1 MARFSEQRWHSKS
14 DAGTTWSA
22 ALPGTFRAYVPDP
35 LCGRA
40 VRLSTEV
47 AAEVAAVDALVRSLA
62 ESTPTSPHLESLAR
76 FLLRSEA
83 VASSRIEGV
92 FASAPAIAELELVL
106 GMRAGEAPRT
116 PRGVDASAREV
127 VNNVLALRQAV
138 TVLHESAVVTPAD
151 IDALQRALMV
161 GTEQAD
167 GSGVV
172 RQVQNWVGGSGLSP
186 HGAEFVP
193 PPPSEVP
200 ALMEDLAR
208 FISESHPLPLVQ
220 AALTHAQFET
230 IHPYTDG
237 NGRTGRALIHTVLAR
252 QGLAVGHVLPI
263 SMSLLAHARE
273 YIAGLNAYRYE
284 GEASES
290 AALVGVDSWIR
301 VFLAATRDAV
311 AESRRFTSELG
322 EMRTVWDARLAGFRE
337 TKKRRGLPRKDSAV
351 VRLMEQLPGVPI
363 ITARAAQSL
372 LGVSFVA
379 AKSALEELAGAGVV
393 QVKEVE
399 RGTRAFMATDVLDL
413 INSSERRLTYQR
425 WDLAIPDSSA

>member
-1 MARFSEQRWHSKS
+1 MA
-14 DAGTTWSA
+14 SA
-22 ALPGTFRAYVPDP
+22 
-35 LCGRA
+35 RA
-40 VRLSTEV
+40 V
-47 AAEVAAVDALVRSLA
+47 
-62 ESTPTSPHLESLAR
+62 
-76 FLLRSEA
+76 
-83 VASSRIEGV
+83 
-92 FASAPAIAELELVL
+92 AELELML
-106 GMRAGEAPRT
+106 GMRAGEEPRA

-138 TVLHESAVVTPAD
+138 TVLHDSPAVTPED
-151 IDALQRALMV
+151 IDSLQRALMV
-161 GTEQAD
+161 GTDQAEGA
-167 GSGVV
+167 GSV
-172 RQVQNWVGGSGLSP
+172 RRVQNWVGGSGLSP

-200 ALMEDLAR
+200 ALMDDLAR
-208 FISESHPLPLVQ
+208 FISEPHPLPLVQ

-284 GEASES
+284 GDASDP
-290 AALVGVDSWIR
+290 AALVGVDGWIR

-311 AESRRFTSELG
+311 AESRRFTVELAA
-322 EMRTVWDARLAGFRE
+322 MRTTWDARLASFRE
-337 TKKRRGLPRKDSAV
+337 KQKRRGLPRKDSAV
-351 VRLMEQLPGVPI
+351 VRLMEQLPGVPVV
-363 ITARAAQSL
+363 TARAAQSL
-372 LGVSFVA
+372 LSVSFVA
-379 AKSALEELAGAGVV
+379 AKSALEELAGAGIV

-425 WDLAIPDSSA
+425 WDFSALDPSA